1 MFLKQRQVIN
11 VELVESYGGIVAAGK
26 EAIVIHATGGTL
38 KPFQADKRIS
48 ILSETVPAEMAVK
61 VFKTTLNEFK
71 SRDKYIQ
78 DDYRFKG
85 SYLFFTYLMADEIFR
100 SFQENESKKNDQ
112 NVV

>member
-1 MFLKQRQVIN
+1 M
-11 VELVESYGGIVAAGK
+11 AAGK

-85 SYLFFTYLMADEIFR
+85 KPFIVFFYRKQNVVFFR
-100 SFQENESKKNDQ
+100 SF
-112 NVV
+112 

>member
-1 MFLKQRQVIN
+1 MKQLQVIN

-85 SYLFFTYLMADEIFR
+85 LCHSKKYPMAYAIFR
-100 SFQENESKKNDQ
+100 PFQENES
-112 NVV
+112 

>member
-1 MFLKQRQVIN
+1 MKQLQVIN

-85 SYLFFTYLMADEIFR
+85 LCHLKKYPMAYAIFR
-100 SFQENESKKNDQ
+100 PFQENEPKKNDQ

>member
-1 MFLKQRQVIN
+1 M
-11 VELVESYGGIVAAGK
+11 ELVESYGGIVAAGK

-85 SYLFFTYLMADEIFR
+85 SYLFFIHLMADEIFR